1 MKLMKPFSMFAQTCA
16 VAAVLSAALA
26 TSASAGSSTFYHK
39 YFSTGGAIYPYYVND
54 NNWGYSNTSGSGF
67 MEMVLGTDWGTW
79 SPYHPL
85 PLQVWQVKS
94 GSAEYFS
101 ENHGVNA
108 GGRIDATWDNWL
120 DTAVVSNRQGT
131 EQMIWINWQNTQ
143 PICGQYNAQGQAV
156 PTWTNVSIDG
166 SSWNIYTY
174 HWSNGYWTYSF
185 LRNGQTHALTIH
197 PRTFCDFMCNQGI
210 CNWNWYLVNI
220 GVGWEYANGWANCNG
235 LSTWGW

>member
-1 MKLMKPFSMFAQTCA
+1 VTKSGIQSEEINMKLMKPFSMFAQTCA

-101 ENHGVNA
+101 ENVLKMDDTKMNKSFPCPVCYEFKYSA
-108 GGRIDATWDNWL
+108 YRVGGRRIIIEDL
-120 DTAVVSNRQGT
+120 
-131 EQMIWINWQNTQ
+131 
-143 PICGQYNAQGQAV
+143 
-156 PTWTNVSIDG
+156 
-166 SSWNIYTY
+166 
-174 HWSNGYWTYSF
+174 
-185 LRNGQTHALTIH
+185 L
-197 PRTFCDFMCNQGI
+197 
-210 CNWNWYLVNI
+210 
-220 GVGWEYANGWANCNG
+220 
-235 LSTWGW
+235 